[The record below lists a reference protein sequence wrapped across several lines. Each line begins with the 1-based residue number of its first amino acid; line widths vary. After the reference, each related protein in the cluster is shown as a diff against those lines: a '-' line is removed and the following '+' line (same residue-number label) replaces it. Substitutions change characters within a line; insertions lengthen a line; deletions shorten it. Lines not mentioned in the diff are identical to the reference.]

1 MGSNQYRNR
10 AGLYLGSKSMTAQDY
25 AALTVSLITIGGAFI
40 AMTRWLVKH
49 YLQELKPNGG
59 SSVKDQVNRLEKR
72 VDEIYSLL
80 VSNNARRKP

>member
-1 MGSNQYRNR
+1 
-10 AGLYLGSKSMTAQDY
+10 MTAQDY
-25 AALTVSLITIGGAFI
+25 AALAVSLLTIGGAFI